1 MDADADLLRYFA
13 TPIVFVTDAVR
24 IRRFD
29 PRDQVFAHQIAAVV
43 HTAESAQ
50 RAILQRDW
58 PNFVPQGL
66 TILAGARSISEEG
79 PQLATTMTSART
91 WRRQQARFTST
102 FRTGPGLEASS
113 EAVSMLALWLGRRC
127 RFLSFAEGSGSMLL
141 KGIDVPTTLLARA
154 DEVIE

>member
-29 PRDQVFAHQIAAVV
+29 PRDQVFAHQITAVV
-43 HTAESAQ
+43 HPAESAQ

-66 TILAGARSISEEG
+66 TILSGARLVPAAGDNDNNKRQDMASLTSLIHVDVSHGTGIEG
-79 PQLATTMTSART
+79 VL
-91 WRRQQARFTST
+91 
-102 FRTGPGLEASS
+102 
-113 EAVSMLALWLGRRC
+113 
-127 RFLSFAEGSGSMLL
+127 
-141 KGIDVPTTLLARA
+141 
-154 DEVIE
+154 